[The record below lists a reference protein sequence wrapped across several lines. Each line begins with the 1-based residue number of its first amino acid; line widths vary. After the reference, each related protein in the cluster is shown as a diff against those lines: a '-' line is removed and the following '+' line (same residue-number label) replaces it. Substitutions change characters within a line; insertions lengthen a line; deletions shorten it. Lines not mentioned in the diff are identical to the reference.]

1 MSSPSATHRT
11 PAPSACAPALPGFV
25 GQHPAFL
32 AQVAKLPRYAACPAG
47 VLIQGETGTGKEV
60 FAQAIHYL
68 SPRAPRP
75 WVAVNCGTIPVELLE
90 SELFGHVRGAYTSA
104 QTSRNGLVAEAEGGT
119 LFLDD
124 IDCLPLPAQAKLLR
138 FLQEHEYR
146 AVGSNTVRLA
156 DVRVVAASNR
166 PLRAMAQQGAFR
178 EDLYYRLNVLSL
190 SLPPLRERAADIP
203 LLAAHFLQRY
213 GGAAH
218 SLAACAQVRL
228 MGHRWP
234 GNVRELA
241 HVVERAALLA
251 RDACLRQEDIE
262 IDGEEPCTGFGGL
275 DAADAP
281 DGSEKAAG
289 PAAGLSLR
297 DAKARL
303 VQDFERRYIEE
314 LLSRHAGNVTHAA
327 VEAGKNRRAFF
338 ELMRRYRIDSSSFR
352 APH

>member
-1 MSSPSATHRT
+1 VAIN
-11 PAPSACAPALPGFV
+11 CA
-25 GQHPAFL
+25 
-32 AQVAKLPRYAACPAG
+32 
-47 VLIQGETGTGKEV
+47 
-60 FAQAIHYL
+60 AI
-68 SPRAPRP
+68 PE
-75 WVAVNCGTIPVELLE
+75 NLLE
-90 SELFGHVRGAYTSA
+90 SELFGHEKGAFTGAVKTTEGKIEQAS
-104 QTSRNGLVAEAEGGT
+104 GGT
-119 LFLDD
+119 LFLDEVGD
-124 IDCLPLPAQAKLLR
+124 IPFALQVKLLR

-166 PLRAMAQQGAFR
+166 PLRELAQQGAFR

-218 SLAACAQVRL
+218 TLAACAQARL
-228 MGHRWP
+228 MAHRWP

-251 RDACLRQEDIE
+251 RSPCLRQGDIE
-262 IDGEEPCTGFGGL
+262 IDGEAPCAAPNEAEEP
-275 DAADAP
+275 
-281 DGSEKAAG
+281 GSAESSSTLTA

-303 VQDFERRYIEE
+303 VQDFERRYIED

-327 VEAGKNRRAFF
+327 SEAGKNRRAFF
-338 ELMRRYRIDSSSFR
+338 ELMRRYRIESSSFR

>member
-1 MSSPSATHRT
+1 MSSPSATDF
-11 PAPSACAPALPGFV
+11 APSSARCAPALPGFV

-32 AQVAKLPRYAACPAG
+32 AQVSKLPRYAACPAG

-75 WVAVNCGTIPVELLE
+75 WVAVNCGAIPVDLLE

-104 QTSRNGLVAEAEGGT
+104 QTSRHGLVAEAEGGT

-146 AVGSNTVRLA
+146 AVGSNTVRHA

-166 PLRAMAQQGAFR
+166 PLREMAQQGAFR
-178 EDLYYRLNVLSL
+178 EDLYYRLNVLAL

-203 LLAAHFLQRY
+203 LLATHFLQRY
-213 GGAAH
+213 GGAGHTLSAG
-218 SLAACAQVRL
+218 AQARL
-228 MGHRWP
+228 MAHRWP

-251 RDACLRQEDIE
+251 RSDCLRSDDIE
-262 IDGEEPCTGFGGL
+262 IDGEEAGTAPFEAEGQDT
-275 DAADAP
+275 AAMGQA
-281 DGSEKAAG
+281 

-338 ELMRRYRIDSSSFR
+338 ELMRRYRIESSSFR

>member
-1 MSSPSATHRT
+1 M
-11 PAPSACAPALPGFV
+11 PGFV

-75 WVAVNCGTIPVELLE
+75 WVAVNCGAIPVDLLE

-104 QTSRNGLVAEAEGGT
+104 QSSRPGLVAEAEGGT

-146 AVGSNTVRLA
+146 AVGSNTVHHA

-166 PLRAMAQQGAFR
+166 PLREMAQQGGFR

-190 SLPPLRERAADIP
+190 ALPPLRERAADIP
-203 LLAAHFLQRY
+203 LLANHFLQRY
-213 GGAAH
+213 ASAGH
-218 SLAACAQVRL
+218 TLATCAQARL
-228 MGHRWP
+228 MAHHWP

-241 HVVERAALLA
+241 HVLERAALLA
-251 RDACLRQEDIE
+251 RGSCLQADDIE
-262 IDGEEPCTGFGGL
+262 IDGERVPPESELANSAGDG
-275 DAADAP
+275 AVVAP
-281 DGSEKAAG
+281 EAG
-289 PAAGLSLR
+289 ATGLSLR
-297 DAKARL
+297 AAKARL
-303 VQDFERRYIEE
+303 VQEFERRYIEE

-327 VEAGKNRRAFF
+327 SEAGKNRRAFF
-338 ELMRRYRIDSSSFR
+338 ELMRRYSIESSSFR

>member
-1 MSSPSATHRT
+1 MSSPSATHSP
-11 PAPSACAPALPGFV
+11 PAQAPCAPPLPGFV

-32 AQVAKLPRYAACPAG
+32 AQVSKLPRYAACPAG

-68 SPRAPRP
+68 SLRAPRP
-75 WVAVNCGTIPVELLE
+75 WVAVNCGAIPVELLE

-104 QTSRNGLVAEAEGGT
+104 QTSRHGLVAEAEGGT

-166 PLRAMAQQGAFR
+166 PLRELAQQGAFR

-218 SLAACAQVRL
+218 TLAACAQARL
-228 MGHRWP
+228 MAHRWP

-251 RDACLRQEDIE
+251 RSPCLRQDDIE
-262 IDGEEPCTGFGGL
+262 IDGEAPR
-275 DAADAP
+275 AAFTEAEAP
-281 DGSEKAAG
+281 DSVESSTAPAA

-303 VQDFERRYIEE
+303 VQDFERRYIED

-327 VEAGKNRRAFF
+327 SEAGKNRRAFF
-338 ELMRRYRIDSSSFR
+338 ELMRRYRIESSSFR

>member
-1 MSSPSATHRT
+1 MNSFAASHHP
-11 PAPSACAPALPGFV
+11 PAPAACAPALPGFV

-32 AQVAKLPRYAACPAG
+32 AQVSKLPRYAACPAG

-75 WVAVNCGTIPVELLE
+75 WVAVNCGAIPVDLLE

-104 QTSRNGLVAEAEGGT
+104 QTSRHGLVTEAEGGT

-146 AVGSNTVRLA
+146 AVGSNTVRHA

-166 PLRAMAQQGAFR
+166 PLREMAQQGAFR
-178 EDLYYRLNVLSL
+178 EDLYYRLNVLAL

-203 LLAAHFLQRY
+203 LLATHFLQRY
-213 GGAAH
+213 GGAGHTLSAG
-218 SLAACAQVRL
+218 AQARL
-228 MGHRWP
+228 MAHRWP

-241 HVVERAALLA
+241 HVVERAALLT
-251 RDACLRQEDIE
+251 RSDCLRRDDIE
-262 IDGEEPCTGFGGL
+262 IDGEEAGTAPCEAEGQ
-275 DAADAP
+275 DAAAM
-281 DGSEKAAG
+281 GQT

-338 ELMRRYRIDSSSFR
+338 ELMRRYRIESSSFR

>member
-1 MSSPSATHRT
+1 MTPSPCTATPPT
-11 PAPSACAPALPGFV
+11 AAPAALPGFV
-25 GQHPAFL
+25 GEHPAFL

-68 SPRAPRP
+68 SARAPRP
-75 WVAVNCGTIPVELLE
+75 WVAVNCGAIPVELLE

-104 QTSRNGLVAEAEGGT
+104 QTSRHGLVAEAEGGT

-146 AVGSNTVRLA
+146 AVGSNTLRHA

-166 PLRAMAQQGAFR
+166 PLRELAQQGAFR

-190 SLPPLRERAADIP
+190 ALPPLRERAADIP
-203 LLAAHFLQRY
+203 LLALHFLQRY
-213 GGAAH
+213 GGAGH
-218 SLAACAQVRL
+218 TLAACAQARL
-228 MGHRWP
+228 MAHRWP

-251 RDACLRQEDIE
+251 RARCLRQDDIE
-262 IDGEEPCTGFGGL
+262 IDGESPQPGPPAVGPGAPEAGL
-275 DAADAP
+275 N
-281 DGSEKAAG
+281 
-289 PAAGLSLR
+289 GLSLR
-297 DAKARL
+297 AAKARL
-303 VQDFERRYIEE
+303 VQDFERRYIED

-327 VEAGKNRRAFF
+327 TEAGKNRRAFF
-338 ELMRRYRIDSSSFR
+338 ELMRRYRIESSSFR